1 MSPSGR
7 THGAAD
13 RLLIKICGLTDTA
26 AVDAALDAGADM
38 IGLVFF
44 PPSPRHVSL
53 DKGAVLAERARGRA
67 GIVALTVDA
76 DEPTLRDIVRVVQ
89 PTMLQ
94 FHGRESADAVR
105 VARAAH
111 GLPVM
116 KAIGIANADD
126 LARIAPYRDTADHI
140 LLDAKPPKNAT
151 RPGGN
156 GAAFD
161 WSLLDALDPKMR
173 FMLSGGLDRDS
184 VADAV
189 RRTRPAAIDVSS
201 GVEAAPGRKDPAL
214 IAAFVDAARAA
225 EQSLPASAF
234 RRETA

>member
-7 THGAAD
+7 AVDAAD
-13 RLLIKICGLTDTA
+13 RLLIKICGLTDAA

-44 PPSPRHVSL
+44 PPSPRHLSIEA
-53 DKGAVLAERARGRA
+53 GAALADRARGRA

-76 DEPTLRDIVRVVQ
+76 DEPTLADIVRTVA

-94 FHGRESADAVR
+94 FHGSETAAAVQA
-105 VARAAH
+105 ARAVH
-111 GLPVM
+111 ERPVM
-116 KAIGIANADD
+116 KAIGIATAAD
-126 LARIAPYRDTADHI
+126 LARIDRYRDIADHF
-140 LLDAKPPKNAT
+140 LLDAKPPRDAT

-161 WSLLDALDPKMR
+161 WSLLDMLDPNLR
-173 FMLSGGLDRDS
+173 FMLSGGLNAAS

-189 RRTRPAAIDVSS
+189 ARIRPAAIDVSS

-214 IAAFVDAARAA
+214 IAAFVEAARRA
-225 EQSLPASAF
+225 ERDASGRAPH
-234 RRETA
+234 RETA

>member
-7 THGAAD
+7 ADGAAD
-13 RLLIKICGLTDTA
+13 HLTIKICGLTDAA

-44 PPSPRHVSL
+44 PPSPRHLSL
-53 DKGAVLAERARGRA
+53 EDGAALAERARGRA
-67 GIVALTVDA
+67 GIVALTVNADDA
-76 DEPTLRDIVRVVQ
+76 PLAGIVRTVQ

-94 FHGRESADAVR
+94 FHGSESADR
-105 VARAAH
+105 VRAARTAF

-116 KAIGIANADD
+116 KAIGVATAAD
-126 LARIAPYRDTADHI
+126 LARIDLYRDTADHL
-140 LLDAKPPKNAT
+140 LLDAKPPKDAT

-161 WSLLDALDPKMR
+161 WSLLDALDPKLR
-173 FMLSGGLDRDS
+173 FMLSGGLDPES

-189 RRTRPAAIDVSS
+189 ARIRPAAIDVSS

-214 IAAFVDAARAA
+214 IAAFVAAARKAERDVAA
-225 EQSLPASAF
+225 RTS
-234 RRETA
+234 RRNTA

>member
-7 THGAAD
+7 ADGAAD
-13 RLLIKICGLTDTA
+13 RLLIKICGLTDAA

-44 PPSPRHVSL
+44 PPSPRHLSL
-53 DKGAVLAERARGRA
+53 EDGAALAERARGRA
-67 GIVALTVDA
+67 GIVALTVNA
-76 DEPTLRDIVRVVQ
+76 DDRTLADIVRTVR

-94 FHGRESADAVR
+94 FHGSESADRVRAVR
-105 VARAAH
+105 TEF
-111 GLPVM
+111 GPVM
-116 KAIGIANADD
+116 KAIGVAAADD
-126 LARIAPYRDTADHI
+126 LAGIDPYCDAADHL
-140 LLDAKPPKNAT
+140 LLDAKPPREAT

-161 WSLLDALDPKMR
+161 WSLLDTLDPKLR

-184 VADAV
+184 VAVAV
-189 RRTRPAAIDVSS
+189 ARIRPAAIDVSS

-214 IAAFVDAARAA
+214 IAAFVEAARAA
-225 EQSLPASAF
+225 ERDVPTPLD
-234 RRETA
+234 RRPS

>member
-7 THGAAD
+7 PVGAAD
-13 RLLIKICGLTDTA
+13 RLLIKICGLTDAA

-44 PPSPRHVSL
+44 PPSPRHLSL
-53 DKGAVLAERARGRA
+53 QDGAALAARARGRA

-76 DEPTLRDIVRVVQ
+76 DDQTLADIVRTVA

-94 FHGRESADAVR
+94 FHGPESPDRVR
-105 VARAAH
+105 AAQAAH

-116 KAIGIANADD
+116 KAIGIASSAD
-126 LARIAPYRDTADHI
+126 LARLDLYRDVADHL
-140 LLDAKPPKNAT
+140 LLDAKPPRDAT

-161 WSLLDALDPKMR
+161 WSLLATLDPNLR
-173 FMLSGGLDRDS
+173 FMLSGGLDPDS

-189 RRTRPAAIDVSS
+189 MRRRPAAIDVSS

-214 IAAFVDAARAA
+214 IAAFVAAARKA
-225 EQSLPASAF
+225 EREGSGRLPY
-234 RRETA
+234 RETA

>member
-7 THGAAD
+7 ADGAAD
-13 RLLIKICGLTDTA
+13 RLLIKICGLTDAA

-44 PPSPRHVSL
+44 PPSPRHLSL
-53 DKGAVLAERARGRA
+53 EDGAALAARARGRA

-76 DEPTLRDIVRVVQ
+76 DDRALSDIARTVA

-94 FHGRESADAVR
+94 LHGSESPERVR
-105 VARAAH
+105 AARGAH

-116 KAIGIANADD
+116 KAIGIATAAD
-126 LARIAPYRDTADHI
+126 LARLDLYRDAADHL
-140 LLDAKPPKNAT
+140 LLDAKPPKDAT

-161 WSLLDALDPKMR
+161 WSLLATLDPHLR
-173 FMLSGGLDRDS
+173 FMLSGGLDPDS

-189 RRTRPAAIDVSS
+189 ARVRPAAVDVSS
-201 GVEAAPGRKDPAL
+201 GVEAAPGRKDPAR
-214 IAAFVDAARAA
+214 IAAFVAAARRA
-225 EQSLPASAF
+225 EQTTAGAAP